1 MVSNMYKT
9 IIPATDWFFVHEG
22 HDKKPNVCPL
32 AAWGL
37 TDEGATI
44 GLLATSERTS
54 SGNLTL
60 TAVPPIE
67 GRYLHRDQLT
77 KEERDLHAVRSNLA
91 LQRKAPTPIDDK

>member
-1 MVSNMYKT
+1 MYKT

-22 HDKKPNVCPL
+22 HDQKPNVCPL

-54 SGNLTL
+54 GGNLTL

-77 KEERDLHAVRSNLA
+77 KEERALHAVRSNLA
-91 LQRKAPTPIDDK
+91 FQRKAPTPIDDK